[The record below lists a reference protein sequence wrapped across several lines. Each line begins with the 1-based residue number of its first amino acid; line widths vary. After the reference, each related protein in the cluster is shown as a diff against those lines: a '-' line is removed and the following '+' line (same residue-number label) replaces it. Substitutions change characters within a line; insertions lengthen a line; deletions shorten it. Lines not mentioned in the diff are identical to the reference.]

1 MNYFISDNSK
11 QEATCFGSGEPS
23 SGVQIRNK

>member
-1 MNYFISDNSK
+1 MK
-11 QEATCFGSGEPS
+11 QGATCFGSWEPS